1 MFSLPLHFLC
11 SDPYSASFKKRFNPV
26 ISPFPKPSSSIAQGI
41 KPSIMFPSLYH
52 LSSTNSF
59 PKWQQEESP
68 KPVTLTLNP
77 PEASFWSQE
86 GVLFPSGSF
95 QGTKFFASVYVP
107 ASSLSTH
114 LSHVLPTWSSGL
126 ESRILMW
133 WLEAWTLRP
142 NSPAESCM
150 ILSKLLNVL
159 ISFFSKTRAI
169 LVPTSGL
176 SSRLWELK

>member
-1 MFSLPLHFLC
+1 MSFLVRQLGNSHPL
-11 SDPYSASFKKRFNPV
+11 
-26 ISPFPKPSSSIAQGI
+26 
-41 KPSIMFPSLYH
+41 FPSLYH

-68 KPVTLTLNP
+68 IPVTLTLNP

-126 ESRILMW
+126 ESRILVW